1 MRTALHRVLALPD
14 DLVIR
19 RPLVPVVLGA
29 TDLAL
34 GLILLLEPDSR
45 VTGPAFRIA
54 RMAPGGM
61 ATWGVVILI
70 IGALVVTRTALDLH
84 AGYAL
89 TVGGA
94 WHCFFAGALVAA
106 AVQSSKF
113 ALAGI
118 VAYIS
123 LMLLHFLAAWRKVR

>member
-1 MRTALHRVLALPD
+1 MRKTLRRLLLLPD

-19 RPLVPVVLGA
+19 RPLAPVILGA

-45 VTGPAFRIA
+45 VSGPAFNIA
-54 RMAPGGM
+54 KMVPGGM
-61 ATWGVVILI
+61 ETWGVVALLI
-70 IGALVVTRTALDLH
+70 GVAIITRAALDLH

-94 WHCFFAGALVAA
+94 WHTFFAGALVAA
-106 AVQSSKF
+106 AVQSSRF
-113 ALAGI
+113 ALIGI
-118 VAYIS
+118 VSYSS